1 MTRWFFSLQFRLI
14 LGFAVVLM
22 LALAAVGIYSN
33 LAAHREVREL
43 RTATDEALNARVH
56 EAFTEFYAETGSWSG
71 VASTV
76 ERVSYLTGREIAILD
91 KEGKVLVAAR
101 RRNESERPPQDQD
114 YTSSRI
120 VVGGNHVGSVLI
132 GPVASRRT
140 FRPYRG
146 GDRPPGPPEAL
157 REIQEPSLRRITD
170 TTFQSLLLSGLG
182 AGVGGI
188 LLVSLLSRRLLTSV
202 RRLTAAAQ
210 KLGQGDLSQRVTVS
224 GRDEIGEL
232 TSTFN
237 AMAEGL
243 ENAERQRRNM
253 VADVAHELRTPLSN
267 IRGYVEAVRDGVLE
281 ADAVTIESIHRQTM
295 YLSKLVED
303 LRLLAETEAADFQL
317 DLEPGLLEEVVSRS
331 VEAFRPQAQSKA
343 IELAFEAVAERA
355 ELSGRLVS
363 IDRTRIEQV
372 MNNLLQNA
380 VEHTTEGGRIDVSVA
395 ESDDTVSVTVAD
407 TGEGIPSE
415 DLPHVFDRLYR
426 ADPSRTR
433 STGGAGLGLT
443 IAKQLIEAHGGTIHV
458 ESTEGEGSRFILI
471 LPPA

>member
-91 KEGKVLVAAR
+91 KEGKVLVATR
-101 RRNESERPPQDQD
+101 WSSGNERPPQDQD

-146 GDRPPGPPEAL
+146 GDRSPGHPEAL
-157 REIQEPSLRRITD
+157 REIQEPSLRRFTD

-210 KLGQGDLSQRVTVS
+210 QLGKGDLSQRVAVS

-281 ADAVTIESIHRQTM
+281 ADAETIESIHRQTM

-343 IELAFEAVAERA
+343 IELAFNSGTDRA
-355 ELSGRLVS
+355 ELSRRLVS

-380 VEHTTEGGRIDVSVA
+380 VEHTIEGGRIDVSVA
-395 ESDDTVSVTVAD
+395 ESDETVSVTVAD
-407 TGEGIPSE
+407 TGEGISSE

-443 IAKQLIEAHGGTIHV
+443 IAKQLIEAHGGTIRV
-458 ESTEGEGSRFILI
+458 ESTEGEGSRFTLT
-471 LPPA
+471 LPLA